1 MTLETTEKQLTN
13 KKYWI
18 RFVEATGKVAGISS
32 SKPDIVKDGYN
43 VIQSDNEDLKLLLKG
58 KANIKDYLVKK
69 NALTE
74 DWLFSKKSRELELQP
89 TRKKFEQVPLSTH
102 VEEND
107 IFVTFY
113 KQSMKVVVALNKTRV
128 IKNNNLATI
137 SDVVEN
143 EYSLLNLFVCKKN
156 DPDRLISIIEVD
168 AKLLVKYSKLI
179 LNLPETIL
187 DYADI
192 DQLSIFV
199 LPVFEKYG
207 INFVDK
213 FIETPD
219 LKGQSKLLN
228 QNTLDDGLI
237 NIHTVNDNVL
247 EIKHNANESQFSL
260 FKNQSK
266 LRFVVCNKHVDN
278 FIGGFEVNVNE
289 LLSTDSLK
297 IKLSFDIPDSPL
309 FFYKNNNISVSY
321 NGEKT

>member
-1 MTLETTEKQLTN
+1 MTLETTEKQSTN

-18 RFVEATGKVAGISS
+18 RFVEATGKVSGISS

-219 LKGQSKLLN
+219 MKGQSKLLN

>member
-18 RFVEATGKVAGISS
+18 RFVEDTGKVSGISS
-32 SKPDIVKDGYN
+32 SKPDKVKDGYHI
-43 VIQSDNEDLKLLLKG
+43 IQSDNEDLKLLVRG

-69 NALTE
+69 NALTN
-74 DWLFSKKSRELELQP
+74 DWLFGRKSRELELQP
-89 TRKKFEQVPLSTH
+89 IRKKFEQVPLSTH

-107 IFVTFY
+107 IFITFY
-113 KQSMKVVVALNKTRV
+113 KQSMKAVVALNKTRV
-128 IKNNNLATI
+128 IKNNNLSTI

-156 DPDRLISIIEVD
+156 DPDRLISIIEVN

-179 LNLPETIL
+179 LNLPESIL
-187 DYADI
+187 DYSDI

-207 INFVDK
+207 ISFVDK
-213 FIETPD
+213 FIETPE

-228 QNTLDDGLI
+228 QNTQDDGLI

-247 EIKHNANESQFSL
+247 EIQHNANESQFGL

-266 LRFVVCNKHVDN
+266 LRFVICNKHIDN

-297 IKLSFDIPDSPL
+297 IKLSFDIPDNPL